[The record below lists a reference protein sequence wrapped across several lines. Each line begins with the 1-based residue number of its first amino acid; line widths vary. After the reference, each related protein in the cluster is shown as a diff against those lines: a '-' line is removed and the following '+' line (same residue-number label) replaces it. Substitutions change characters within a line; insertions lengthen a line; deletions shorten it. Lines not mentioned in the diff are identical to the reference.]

1 MILAAGAF
9 GSPQL
14 LLLSGIGPAEQL
26 RALGIDVE
34 VDARE
39 VGENLQDHPFITVVC
54 EVEADSLVDAEH
66 PRYLAEWLLRRSGPL
81 TSTVAEAFA
90 FVRTRPGLP
99 APDVQYHFAPAYF
112 VDHGAEEF
120 DGHAMTLGP
129 VLITPKSRGRLTLRS
144 ADPSDEAADRHQLAL
159 RARGRR
165 RDARGHADRARDH
178 RHASRCARSSSARSS
193 PGRRA
198 DDLEDDLRRRVELL
212 YHPVGTCRMGT
223 DDDAVV
229 DEQLRVRGVE
239 GLRVADA
246 SIMPLITGGNTNAP
260 VIMIGERAADLVK
273 GLVAGV
279 STKITAPV
287 PPGDD
292 MRAAMA
298 RVWAIYD
305 GDLRRDPGR
314 HPRAARRRTRPS
326 GR

>member
-34 VDARE
+34 VDARG

-120 DGHAMTLGP
+120 DGHALTLGP

-144 ADPSDEAADRHQLAL
+144 ADPSDEAADRHQLAR

-178 RHASRCARSSSARSS
+178 RQPSRCARSSSARSS
-193 PGRRA
+193 PGRTARRPRGRPAPPRRA
-198 DDLEDDLRRRVELL
+198 ALPPGRDLPDGDRRR
-212 YHPVGTCRMGT
+212 
-223 DDDAVV
+223 
-229 DEQLRVRGVE
+229 RG
-239 GLRVADA
+239 RR
-246 SIMPLITGGNTNAP
+246 
-260 VIMIGERAADLVK
+260 RAA
-273 GLVAGV
+273 AG
-279 STKITAPV
+279 
-287 PPGDD
+287 
-292 MRAAMA
+292 
-298 RVWAIYD
+298 
-305 GDLRRDPGR
+305 
-314 HPRAARRRTRPS
+314 ARRRGAARGRRVDHAADHRAATPTR
-326 GR
+326 R